1 MHFHQKIH
9 QFLLEYRDTHDSNF
23 NFLVRQRTSV
33 TDKNFPGGKF
43 AHGLVFQGNN
53 DYCFVAL
60 SDKSGGANA
69 TKSIGIV
76 IRPTKSDTYTA
87 MLEIVFPGEQDQKL
101 IAFYKELASK
111 FEGIKWDNKEERAWL
126 QIGEFTLEDP
136 TLLYNWLDK
145 NYPII
150 RETALQSGI
159 DKLIPDNKRFYNLQ
173 NNLKNKLKE
182 ANKQVDIF
190 NYVKE
195 NKIVKKKPSNKNYSG
210 PLNQILFG
218 PPGTGKTYA
227 TKELAVSII
236 DKSFISNL
244 DTDLSIDERR
254 RSIIEKYDSLYENG
268 QIVFTTFH
276 QSMSYEDFVEGIK
289 PTTKNENVIYDIED
303 GVFKQLSD
311 LAKDNWEAVS
321 NNSGERLA
329 FDDAFNQLK
338 EDWEED
344 NELKFPMKTEGNDF
358 TIIGF
363 TNKSIQFRKASGGTD
378 HTLSINTLRESFYD
392 NKKIKSTGVGIYY
405 PSILNKLKTYNP
417 TTDKSVNLN
426 NYVLIIDEINRG
438 NVSAIF
444 GELITLLEPDKRI
457 GEKEEIKIKLP
468 YSKLEFSVPSNLFII
483 GTMNTADRSVEALDT
498 ALRRRFEFKEMMPNY
513 ETIEDFSV
521 QGFSLSKV
529 LETINQRI
537 ELLIDR
543 DHTIGHSYFYNVKT
557 LDELVMAFNNKIV
570 PLLQEYFYGDYGKI
584 GLVLGKGF
592 VEKIKNDKVDFAS
605 FDYENANDF
614 KTPSYNLKT
623 INPENIIKALD
634 QLLNNPVEEN

>member
-9 QFLLEYRDTHDSNF
+9 QFLLEYRDTHNNHF

-76 IRPTKSDTYTA
+76 IKPTKSDTYTA

-111 FEGIKWDNKEERAWL
+111 FDGIKWDNKEERAWL
-126 QIGEFTLEDP
+126 HIGEFSIDTP

-159 DKLIPDNKRFYNLQ
+159 DKLIPDDKRFNNLQ
-173 NNLKNKLKE
+173 KKLEIKLKE
-182 ANKQVDIF
+182 ASKQVDIF

-195 NKIVKKKPSNKNYSG
+195 NNIENKEASKNTYTG
-210 PLNQILFG
+210 PLNQILYG

-227 TKELAVSII
+227 TKEMAVSII
-236 DKSFISNL
+236 DKGFINSLDSNL
-244 DTDLSIDERR
+244 SKDDRR
-254 RSIIEKYDSLYENG
+254 KSIIEKYNSLYEKG

-276 QSMSYEDFVEGIK
+276 QSMSYEEFVEGIK
-289 PTTKNENVIYDIED
+289 PATKNENVIYDIED

-311 LAKDNWEAVS
+311 LAKDNWEAVH
-321 NNSGERLA
+321 NKSGERLA

-344 NELKFPMKTEGNDF
+344 NEMKFPMKTDGNDF

-363 TNKSIQFRKASGGTD
+363 TNKSIQFRKASGGTG
-378 HTLSINTLRESFYD
+378 HTLSINTLREAFYD
-392 NKKIKSTGVGIYY
+392 NRKIKSTGVGIYY

-417 TTDKSVNLN
+417 TTDRSVNLN

-444 GELITLLEPDKRI
+444 GELITLLEADKRI
-457 GEKEEIKIKLP
+457 GEKEGIKIKLP
-468 YSKLEFSVPSNLFII
+468 YSKLEFSVPPNLYIV

-498 ALRRRFEFKEMMPNY
+498 ALRRRFEFVEKMPDYKVIDHEEVNG
-513 ETIEDFSV
+513 V
-521 QGFSLSKV
+521 KLSKV
-529 LETINQRI
+529 LKAINKRI

-543 DHTIGHSYFYNVKT
+543 DHTIGHSYFVGVDTPEKLTN
-557 LDELVMAFNNKIV
+557 AFNNKII

-584 GLVLGKGF
+584 GLVLGNGF
-592 VEKIKNDKVDFAS
+592 VKEKDNRKLKFSTFKYEGKENFITPTYKLITVDES
-605 FDYENANDF
+605 
-614 KTPSYNLKT
+614 T
-623 INPENIIKALD
+623 ILGAVA
-634 QLLNNPVEEN
+634 QLLETNES